1 MSKVFKIC
9 ITKESG
15 KDLEDIDSISV
26 IANKGIENDRYCSD
40 NNDNDVQ
47 ITLIEKEN
55 IDYYNSISKS
65 DIPYINF
72 RRNII
77 TSGIKL
83 NDLIGKDLFVGN
95 VKIKVHRLCD
105 PCKYLQDKLNDN
117 NLVKKLVNRGGLR
130 CQIITDGTISVND
143 EINII

>member
-9 ITKESG
+9 ITKKSG
-15 KDLEDIDSISV
+15 QDLEDIDSINV
-26 IANKGIENDRYCSD
+26 IANKGIKNDRYFSD
-40 NNDNDVQ
+40 DNYNDVQ
-47 ITLIEKEN
+47 LTLIEKEN
-55 IDYYNSISKS
+55 IDYYNGISELE
-65 DIPYINF
+65 IPYINF

-77 TSGIKL
+77 TSGIQL
-83 NDLIGKDLFVGN
+83 NDLVGKELFVGN
-95 VKIKVHRLCD
+95 VKIKAHRLCD

-130 CQIITDGTISVND
+130 CQILTDGIISIND

>member
-15 KDLEDIDSISV
+15 KDLEDINSINV
-26 IANKGIENDRYCSD
+26 IADKGIENDRYFSD
-40 NNDNDVQ
+40 DNDNDVQ
-47 ITLIEKEN
+47 LTFIEKEN

-83 NDLIGKDLFVGN
+83 NDLVGKELLLGMSKLKFIGYVIP
-95 VKIKVHRLCD
+95 VSICKI
-105 PCKYLQDKLNDN
+105 N
-117 NLVKKLVNRGGLR
+117 
-130 CQIITDGTISVND
+130 
-143 EINII
+143 

>member
-26 IANKGIENDRYCSD
+26 IANKGIENDRYFKD
-40 NNDNDVQ
+40 DNDNDVQ
-47 ITLIEKEN
+47 LTLIEKEN

-83 NDLIGKDLFVGN
+83 NDLVGKELFVGN

-117 NLVKKLVNRGGLR
+117 NLVKKLVNKGGLR
-130 CQIITDGTISVND
+130 CQVITDGIISVND

>member
-15 KDLEDIDSISV
+15 KDLEDIDSINV
-26 IANKGIENDRYCSD
+26 IADKGIENVRYFSD
-40 NNDNDVQ
+40 SNDNDVQ

-117 NLVKKLVNRGGLR
+117 NLVKKLVNKGGLR
-130 CQIITDGTISVND
+130 CQVITDGIISVND

>member
-15 KDLEDIDSISV
+15 KDIEDIDSISV
-26 IANKGIENDRYCSD
+26 IANKGIENDRYFND
-40 NNDNDVQ
+40 DNDNDVQ
-47 ITLIEKEN
+47 LTLIEKEN

-83 NDLIGKDLFVGN
+83 NDLVGKELFVGN

-117 NLVKKLVNRGGLR
+117 NLVKKLVNKGGLR
-130 CQIITDGTISVND
+130 CQVITDGIISVND

>member
-1 MSKVFKIC
+1 MSKVLTIC
-9 ITKESG
+9 ISKTSG
-15 KDLEDIDSISV
+15 DDMIEVDSINVIASKGILEDRYF
-26 IANKGIENDRYCSD
+26 KENNEKDI
-40 NNDNDVQ
+40 Q

-55 IDYYNSISKS
+55 IDFYNQISKT

-72 RRNII
+72 RRNIV

-83 NDLIGKDLFVGN
+83 NDLVGKELFVGN

-117 NLVKKLVNRGGLR
+117 NLVKKLVNKGGLR
-130 CQIITDGTISVND
+130 CQVITDGIISVND

>member
-15 KDLEDIDSISV
+15 KDLEDTDSISV
-26 IANKGIENDRYCSD
+26 IANKGIENDRYFND
-40 NNDNDVQ
+40 DNDNDVQ
-47 ITLIEKEN
+47 LTLIEKEN

-83 NDLIGKDLFVGN
+83 NDLVGKELFVGN

-117 NLVKKLVNRGGLR
+117 NLVKKLVNKGGLR
-130 CQIITDGTISVND
+130 CQVITDGIISVND

>member
-26 IANKGIENDRYCSD
+26 IANKGIENDRYFND
-40 NNDNDVQ
+40 DNDNDVQ
-47 ITLIEKEN
+47 LTLIEKEN

-83 NDLIGKDLFVGN
+83 NDLVGKELFVGN

-117 NLVKKLVNRGGLR
+117 NLVKKLVNKGGLR
-130 CQIITDGTISVND
+130 CQVITDGIISVND

>member
-26 IANKGIENDRYCSD
+26 IANKGIENDRYFND
-40 NNDNDVQ
+40 DNDNDVQ
-47 ITLIEKEN
+47 LTLIEKEN

-83 NDLIGKDLFVGN
+83 NDLVGKELFVGN

-117 NLVKKLVNRGGLR
+117 NLVKKLVNKGGLR

>member
-26 IANKGIENDRYCSD
+26 IANKGIENDRYFKD
-40 NNDNDVQ
+40 DNDKDVQ
-47 ITLIEKEN
+47 LTLIEKEN

-83 NDLIGKDLFVGN
+83 NDLVGKELFVGN

-117 NLVKKLVNRGGLR
+117 NLVKKLVNKGGLR
-130 CQIITDGTISVND
+130 CQVITDGIISVND

>member
-15 KDLEDIDSISV
+15 KDLEDTDSISV
-26 IANKGIENDRYCSD
+26 IANKGIENDRYFKD
-40 NNDNDVQ
+40 DNDNDVQ
-47 ITLIEKEN
+47 LTLIEKEN

-83 NDLIGKDLFVGN
+83 NDLVGKELFVGN

-117 NLVKKLVNRGGLR
+117 NLVKKLVNKGGLR
-130 CQIITDGTISVND
+130 CQVITDGIISVND